1 MYSDD
6 NISKM
11 MKTKYLLF
19 SATMI
24 AMGLTACNPES
35 RLAKDLEG
43 SWTGAPEKLVDESN
57 ASATYIPVFTFVKS
71 EKEAGGT
78 VTIDALI
85 STAGSSLSGS
95 IGQVSLSASG
105 RASVNGKWRATDDD
119 EIFITLEPSSL
130 EVSVDPDAVEMSV
143 SPLSD
148 TPQPAVDSLKPAM
161 IPVVRTMMTTAMQR
175 KFVELNRIDDI
186 KIRNDIMTCEI
197 GKRDLSFHRTVNQ

>member
-43 SWTGAPEKLVDESN
+43 SWTGAPEKLVDEAN

-85 STAGSSLSGS
+85 STAGSSLSGLDRPGKPVGERTR
-95 IGQVSLSASG
+95 IGQWQMAG
-105 RASVNGKWRATDDD
+105 HRR
-119 EIFITLEPSSL
+119 
-130 EVSVDPDAVEMSV
+130 
-143 SPLSD
+143 
-148 TPQPAVDSLKPAM
+148 
-161 IPVVRTMMTTAMQR
+161 R
-175 KFVELNRIDDI
+175 
-186 KIRNDIMTCEI
+186 RNIHNT
-197 GKRDLSFHRTVNQ
+197 